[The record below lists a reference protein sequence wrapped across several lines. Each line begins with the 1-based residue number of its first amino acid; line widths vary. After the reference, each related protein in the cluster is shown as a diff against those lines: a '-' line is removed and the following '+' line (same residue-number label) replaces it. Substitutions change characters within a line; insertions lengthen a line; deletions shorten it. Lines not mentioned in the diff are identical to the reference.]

1 MKSELNSL
9 YYEFDKPIK
18 AKLNGEDIGLENE
31 ILDCE
36 LIGINSYPNEALTFS
51 IVLEGCLYDYISP
64 ENIAKDF
71 KLDNKL
77 TLKDL
82 VYNNNSSETF
92 VIFKSNYFTKSN
104 IVYFAKEKNIWLSV
118 KEYLFSIDWLFDND
132 KRHFVLLENGQFA
145 FVPNHKI
152 KLDGKKEINKK
163 FQKIRENYIV

>member
-9 YYEFDKPIK
+9 YYEFEKPIK

-51 IVLEGCLYDYISP
+51 IVLDGCLYDYISP

-71 KLDNKL
+71 KIDNQL

-82 VYNNNSSETF
+82 VYNNNSSEQF
-92 VIFKSNYFTKSN
+92 VVFQSKYFIKSD
-104 IVYFAKEKNIWLSV
+104 IVYFAKEKNIWIPV
-118 KEYLFSIDWLFDND
+118 VEYFFSIDWLYDND
-132 KRHFVLLENGQFA
+132 KRHFVLLANGQYA

-152 KLDGKKEINKK
+152 KLNGEKHINPALK
-163 FQKIRENYIV
+163 KIRKSYIV